1 MQKIFLF
8 HLNNLSI
15 LLSNHQILSKIGLP
29 DGKAHQIVKF
39 HSTDDIIKQM
49 EKAHY
54 DNSAYAKIIANQ
66 FRGGSVRQTCKNI
79 FKFIKSHISYR
90 IEPANMQTT
99 KSLQR
104 LISDGYGDCKHYSG
118 LFAALLSALNIKHHY
133 RFVSYRSDRTPTHVY
148 VVAYDEQGQQ
158 IVCDAV
164 LHNFGEEKSYT
175 YKIDKSML
183 MHLSGIG
190 DIPSLGAR
198 KRVKA
203 EPLKKKIA
211 RTKAVV
217 QKKIAKTKAAV
228 KKTAAKAKT
237 AVKKIAAGAK
247 KVGLAAP
254 RTAFL
259 GLVRLNVHG
268 FATSITKA
276 IAINPAKLKT
286 LWEKLGGDFS
296 KLKET
301 ARVGAKEKRILGID
315 QENQIGIA
323 IEGTLLA
330 ATPIIVAIV
339 PLLKQILPAKEAAQ
353 LDQVAKTAEAGYE
366 LATGTK
372 VSQTPFVPEADF
384 GVSPTAAAK
393 RDNSSVP
400 AAVMEGKQSPEQ
412 AAAEAEAVQQTTEA
426 ATTGGGINPKTI
438 MIIAG
443 VGVAAFLFMK
453 KK

>member
-1 MQKIFLF
+1 
-8 HLNNLSI
+8 
-15 LLSNHQILSKIGLP
+15 LSKIGLP

-54 DNSAYAKIIANQ
+54 DNSAYAKIIAGQ
-66 FRGGSVRQTCKNI
+66 FRGGSVKQTCKNI

-158 IVCDAV
+158 IICDAV

-190 DIPSLGAR
+190 EIDSIGA
-198 KRVKA
+198 KKKAGAKVKA
-203 EPLKKKIA
+203 AI
-211 RTKAVV
+211 
-217 QKKIAKTKAAV
+217 QKKVAKTKAAVKKAGAAV

-237 AVKKIAAGAK
+237 AVKKIAKGAK

-286 LWEKLGGDFS
+286 MWEKLGGDFS

-301 ARVGAKEKRILGID
+301 ARQGAKEKRILGINE
-315 QENQIGIA
+315 ENQIGVA
-323 IEGTLLA
+323 ISATLLA

-384 GVSPTAAAK
+384 GVSPTQAAK
-393 RDNSSVP
+393 SDGSSVP
-400 AAVMEGKQSPEQ
+400 AAVMEGKQSPAS
-412 AAAEAEAVQQTTEA
+412 AAAEAEAEAVQQTTEVA
-426 ATTGGGINPKTI
+426 TTTGGGINPKTI

>member
-8 HLNNLSI
+8 HSNNPST

-54 DNSAYAKIIANQ
+54 DNSAYAKIIAGQ

-79 FKFIKSHISYR
+79 FKFIKSHIQYR

-190 DIPSLGAR
+190 DIPSLGA
-198 KRVKA
+198 KKKTGAKVKA
-203 EPLKKKIA
+203 AI
-211 RTKAVV
+211 
-217 QKKIAKTKAAV
+217 QKKVAKTKAAV
-228 KKTAAKAKT
+228 KKTAAKAGA
-237 AVKKIAAGAK
+237 AVKKNCSKSKSSSK
-247 KVGLAAP
+247 KSCIWCQESWFG
-254 RTAFL
+254 
-259 GLVRLNVHG
+259 
-268 FATSITKA
+268 STKNR
-276 IAINPAKLKT
+276 IFR
-286 LWEKLGGDFS
+286 FS
-296 KLKET
+296 SFECAWFRHKH
-301 ARVGAKEKRILGID
+301 
-315 QENQIGIA
+315 
-323 IEGTLLA
+323 
-330 ATPIIVAIV
+330 
-339 PLLKQILPAKEAAQ
+339 
-353 LDQVAKTAEAGYE
+353 Y
-366 LATGTK
+366 
-372 VSQTPFVPEADF
+372 
-384 GVSPTAAAK
+384 
-393 RDNSSVP
+393 
-400 AAVMEGKQSPEQ
+400 QS
-412 AAAEAEAVQQTTEA
+412 
-426 ATTGGGINPKTI
+426 N
-438 MIIAG
+438 
-443 VGVAAFLFMK
+443 FN
-453 KK
+453 